1 MRIFLTGGTGFIGSH
16 FMKQALAK
24 HHDLV
29 ALRRSAGTQPVVPLP
44 CQPRWLEK
52 GLVEL
57 EPEDLEGCEV
67 VVHLASA
74 GVSPK
79 QVPWQ
84 QLVEA
89 NVMGSAALIATAQ
102 AAGIRRLVVAGT
114 CHEYGVSARRY
125 EAIPVEAP
133 LEPNNLY
140 GASKAAAYQ
149 LLAAYARVQGLELFY
164 GRIFSAYGEGQYDGN
179 FWPSLLKAAL
189 SGADFP
195 MTSGSQVR
203 DFMPVEDVAAAL
215 LDACQRPDL
224 RAGEPCV
231 ENIGTGRP
239 RTLLDFAEQEWKRF
253 GGKGRLLPGHVA
265 DRADEVDRFA
275 PLIHR

>member
-16 FMKQALAK
+16 LMVQALAEG
-24 HHDLV
+24 HELV
-29 ALRRSAGTQPVVPLP
+29 ALRRSTGTQPVVQLP
-44 CQPRWLEK
+44 RQPRWVEK

-67 VVHLASA
+67 LVHLASA

-114 CHEYGVSARRY
+114 CHEYGISARRY
-125 EAIPVEAP
+125 AEIPVEAP
-133 LEPNNLY
+133 LEPNSLY

-149 LLAAYARVQGLELFY
+149 LLAAYARVHELELFY
-164 GRIFSAYGEGQYDGN
+164 GRIFSAYGEGQYAGN
-179 FWPSLLKAAL
+179 FWPSLRKAAL

-215 LDACQRPDL
+215 LDACLRLDL
-224 RAGEPCV
+224 RAGQPCV